1 MMFNIIAASIIK
13 NLIYRSIIILLPA
26 FAGYA
31 YARFVDG
38 RKIFD
43 PEDFKRV
50 LNKPVTKYDKVWKLW
65 LLILFVL
72 IFANV
77 ALYTYD
83 DVCKVL
89 NIREEI
95 SNGTM
100 EDNFYREEDEIS
112 EMVTVDWYHN
122 TITIYSTDY
131 SLPQI
136 NNEEIHSYQL
146 SKDDNGIMY
155 LIDESDVR
163 WNINFYTRDS
173 ITDIVLSHDG
183 EMFCYENL
191 EDIYS

>member
-1 MMFNIIAASIIK
+1 MEVVASYIICIDLCECCYI
-13 NLIYRSIIILLPA
+13 
-26 FAGYA
+26 
-31 YARFVDG
+31 
-38 RKIFD
+38 
-43 PEDFKRV
+43 
-50 LNKPVTKYDKVWKLW
+50 
-65 LLILFVL
+65 
-72 IFANV
+72 
-77 ALYTYD
+77 YTYS

-89 NIREEI
+89 TIREEI

>member
-13 NLIYRSIIILLPA
+13 NLICRSIIILLPA
-26 FAGYA
+26 FVGYA

-43 PEDFKRV
+43 LKGFKQA
-50 LNKPVTKYDKVWKLW
+50 LNKPVTEYNKVWKLW

-77 ALYTYD
+77 AIYTYS

-89 NIREEI
+89 TIREKI

-100 EDNFYREEDEIS
+100 EDNIYREEDEIS
-112 EMVTVDWYHN
+112 EMATVDWYHN